1 MQITPPTFEKAKEL
15 AAVWQ
20 REIEQ
25 GREHA
30 ERKFHAMMKRM
41 LKDPMNKVF
50 LIELLDQSFRA
61 RESGRVA
68 DQLEYLL
75 TKYDH
80 DIFSPFEELLVW
92 FFDHVGIYLPAVSV
106 PLFIRYLRNDVSK
119 VVIKG
124 EPSALVSHIR
134 LRRKE
139 GTRVNINIIGE
150 AVLGREEAD
159 ERVRKYIRALEN
171 PDIDY
176 ISIKISTIFSQITPL
191 AHEWTLK
198 QIVRP
203 LELIYS
209 AAMDNTFADRNGEQR
224 HKFVNLDMEE
234 YRDLRLTL
242 DAFKQTLSKPAF
254 MPLYAGIVLQTY
266 LPDTLSHLRELAAW
280 AKERVAN
287 GGAPIK
293 VRLVKGANQ
302 EMEKTEASLR
312 GWPCVTYLSK
322 AESDAN
328 YKVLMDYLLDPS
340 VAPYIHTGI
349 ASHNLFDQ
357 ALGMLLARERGLESS
372 YSAEMLEG
380 MSETAYR
387 VLKKEGLDV
396 ILYAPTATAETF
408 TNAIAYLV
416 RRFDENTAEQ
426 NFLRHSFGL
435 QVGTP
440 AWETLLKSYDDA
452 LKAIPDL
459 ALTPFRTQDRREEQV
474 ATDETPENYRF
485 VNESD
490 TDFTLPQ
497 NRQWAKQIRD
507 KWKNIG
513 ESGGFDAQPV
523 IGGRPLG
530 TGERIEVV
538 DKSQYPEKVI
548 AGHYSTASK
557 EEIDEAVRI
566 AQEDPDG
573 WRALDARERQT
584 ILMRAAGEFRKS
596 RGDLIG
602 VAAAEVGKVFTETDV
617 EVSEAIDF
625 LNFYPDSVRKIN
637 ALEGLTSEGKGVGL
651 VISPWNFPIAIPAGG
666 VAAALASGNTVIL
679 KPSSDAVLCAYRL
692 CQCFWDA
699 GVGKNTL
706 QFLPVSGSLAGRHL
720 IPNRAVDFVIFTG
733 GESTAYAMIKSRPEI
748 HLSAETGGKDATIVT
763 ALADHDQAVK
773 NVVASAFNNSGQKC
787 SATSLLVLERELFE
801 DEGFKRMLVDAAAS
815 LEVGSVWKFKNRI
828 GALVRPPKGKLE
840 TALSTLDAHE
850 EWALAPSYADGN
862 NPYMLRPSIRWGTRS
877 GDFCHMNELFGPVL
891 SVICADDLTD
901 AIDIVNATGYGLTSG
916 LESLDEREQTL
927 WREKLLAGNLYI
939 NRVTTGAIVLRQPF
953 GGMRKSAI
961 GSGKKAGGL
970 NYVSQFM
977 KLSFSGGGTDE
988 SAEHPFID
996 RLRALALTEEIP
1008 ATIMEKTLATA
1019 GNFAYW
1025 LEKEFLTEHDYAR
1038 VRGEN
1043 NIIRYLPVKSVLLRF
1058 EENDTLYTMLSSV
1071 AAAKMAGAQLHIS
1084 IPRAPV
1090 NEALIWLRD
1099 NSALLLEK
1107 EESLAEEDEEALLGS
1122 MAQAERIRF
1131 LRPGN
1136 VSESLYEQAA
1146 GSAFYIASEPFIGH
1160 GRIELMHYF
1169 IEQSISNSY
1178 HRYGNLGLQGLSEK
1192 EQ

>member
-61 RESGRVA
+61 RESSRVA

-106 PLFIRYLRNDVSK
+106 PLFIRYLRNDVSR

-124 EPSALVSHIR
+124 EPSALVRHIR

-159 ERVRKYIRALEN
+159 ERVRKYVRALEN

-191 AHEWTLK
+191 AHDWTLK
-198 QIVRP
+198 QIERP
-203 LELIYS
+203 LEMIYS

-242 DAFKQTLSKPAF
+242 DVFKQTLSKPAF
-254 MPLYAGIVLQTY
+254 MPLQAGIVLQTY
-266 LPDTLSHLRELAAW
+266 LPDTLSHLKALAAW
-280 AKERVAN
+280 AKERVEN

-357 ALGMLLARERGLESS
+357 ALGMLLARERGLEAC

-440 AWETLLKSYDDA
+440 AWETLIKSYDDA

-459 ALTPFRTQDRREEQV
+459 ALTPFRTQDRSNEQF
-474 ATDETPENYRF
+474 ETVEAPENYRF
-485 VNESD
+485 ENESD
-490 TDFTLPQ
+490 TDFALPQ
-497 NRQWAKQIRD
+497 NIAWAKKIRD
-507 KWKNIG
+507 KWKHIG
-513 ESGGFDAQPV
+513 ESGGFNAQPV
-523 IGGRPLG
+523 IGGRPLSS
-530 TGERIEVV
+530 GERIEVI
-538 DKSQYPEKVI
+538 DRSQYPGKVI

-573 WRALDARERQT
+573 WRALNARARQT
-584 ILMRAAGEFRKS
+584 ILMRAADEFRKS

-602 VAAAEVGKVFTETDV
+602 VAAAEVGKVFAETDV

-625 LNFYPDSVRKIN
+625 LNFYPYSVRKID
-637 ALEGLTSEGKGVGL
+637 ALQGVSSEGKGVGL

-699 GVGKNTL
+699 GVGRNTL
-706 QFLPVSGSLAGRHL
+706 QFLPVSGSLAGSRL

-733 GESTAYAMIKSRPEI
+733 GESTAYAMIKSRPDI

-763 ALADHDQAVK
+763 ALADRDQAVK

-801 DEGFKRMLVDAAAS
+801 DEAFKRMLVDAAAS

-828 GALVRPPKGKLE
+828 GALVRPPEGKLE
-840 TALSTLDAHE
+840 RALSTLDAHE
-850 EWALAPSYADGN
+850 AWALAPSYADGN
-862 NPYMLRPSIRWGTRS
+862 NPCMLRPSIRWGTRS

-901 AIDIVNATGYGLTSG
+901 AIEIVNATGYGLTSG

-939 NRVTTGAIVLRQPF
+939 NRITTGAIVLRQPF

-977 KLSFSGGGTDE
+977 KLSFSGASASE

-996 RLRALALTEEIP
+996 RLRALSLAGEIP
-1008 ATIMEKTLATA
+1008 ATVIEKSLATA

-1025 LEKEFLTEHDYAR
+1025 LEKEFLREHDYAR

-1058 EENDTLYTMLSSV
+1058 EENDTLYAMLSSV
-1071 AAAKMAGAQLHIS
+1071 AAAKMAGAELHIS

-1090 NEALIWLRD
+1090 SGALLWLRD
-1099 NSALLLEK
+1099 NSTLLLDK
-1107 EESLAEEDEEALLGS
+1107 EERLAEEDEAALLRS
-1122 MAQAERIRF
+1122 MARAERIRF
-1131 LRPGN
+1131 LRPEN

-1146 GSAFYIASEPFIGH
+1146 GSALYIASDPFIGH

-1169 IEQSISNSY
+1169 IEQSIANSY
-1178 HRYGNLGLQGLSEK
+1178 HRYGNLGLQGLDEK